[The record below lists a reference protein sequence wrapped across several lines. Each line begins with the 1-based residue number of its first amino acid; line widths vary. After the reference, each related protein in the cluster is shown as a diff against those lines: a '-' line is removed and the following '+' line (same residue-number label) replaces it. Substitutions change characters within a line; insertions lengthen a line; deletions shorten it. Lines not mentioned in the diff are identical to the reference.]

1 MKLVFISSSKYPN
14 GGAAVNRHIAYAKGL
29 EELGHE
35 IIFLL
40 LKKQEWKGKEASE
53 NKIRFVLAT
62 EPETKEN
69 SKIKR
74 IKSFFKAIKNAKNK
88 IIDENKKNKISAVIL
103 LDTDVLELI
112 SFLRWSKKLG
122 LKVFHER
129 TEYPFVVSGNSIYS
143 KISLSIYLR
152 FVLKRFDGIY
162 VINKALKKYFFEKT
176 SGRVPI
182 TIINMIVD
190 HTRFECAPKPKDA
203 EQIISYCGTFEGD
216 KDGVPILIESF
227 ALIANEFPDVKLQ
240 LIGSLKNAVT
250 SKKIES
256 LIKLFNLQTRV
267 ILTGSIKRDKIP
279 ELLCNSHIL
288 ALSRPKNKQA
298 EGGFPTKLG
307 EYLATGNLVV
317 VTDVGEITEFLTDK
331 QNAFIA
337 EPNSAFNFSEKLR
350 EALLSEER
358 EKIGLEGKKLVF
370 NQFNYSVQSRLLEK
384 MFIDSFNCT
393 G

>member
-1 MKLVFISSSKYPN
+1 M
-14 GGAAVNRHIAYAKGL
+14 NRHIAYAKGL

-35 IIFLL
+35 IIFIL
-40 LKKQEWKGKEASE
+40 LKKQEWKGQEVVK
-53 NKIRFVLAT
+53 NNIRFILAK
-62 EPETKEN
+62 EPGAKDN

-74 IKSFFKAIKNAKNK
+74 IESFVKAIKNAKKK
-88 IIDENKKNKISAVIL
+88 ISHENNKNKISAIIL
-103 LDTDVLELI
+103 LDTDALELI
-112 SFLRWSKKLG
+112 SFLGWAKKLG

-129 TEYPFVVSGNSIYS
+129 TEYPFVVAGNSLYS

-152 FVLKRFDGIY
+152 FILKKLDGIY

-176 SGRVPI
+176 NGRVPI

-190 HTRFECAPKPKDA
+190 HTRFSCGPKPKGD
-203 EQIISYCGTFEGD
+203 ERIISYCGTFEGD

-240 LIGSLKNAVT
+240 LIGSLKNTVT
-250 SKKIES
+250 SQKIQS
-256 LIKLFNLQTRV
+256 LIKSFNLETRV
-267 ILTGSIKRDKIP
+267 ILTGSVKRDKIP

-317 VTDVGEITEFLTDK
+317 VTNVGEITEFLTDK

-337 EPNSAFNFSEKLR
+337 EPNSAFKFSKKLR
-350 EALLSEER
+350 EALLSLER

-370 NQFNYSVQSRLLEK
+370 NQFNYKVQARLLEK
-384 MFIDSFNCT
+384 MFLDSLTCT
-393 G
+393 AKNLN